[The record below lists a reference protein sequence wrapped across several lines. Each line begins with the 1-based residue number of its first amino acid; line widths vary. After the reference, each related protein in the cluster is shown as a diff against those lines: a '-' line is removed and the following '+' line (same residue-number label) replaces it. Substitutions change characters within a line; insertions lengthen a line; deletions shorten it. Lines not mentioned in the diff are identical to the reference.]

1 MSSLRPLS
9 PHLQVWKWTLTMAL
23 SIFHRATGV
32 ALTAGLFLVAW
43 GLASAATSPEAY
55 VQFITCMTSQ
65 IGQLMLMGWT
75 FALFFHMGTG
85 TRHLIMDTGRLL
97 TAKQGDM
104 AGVLI
109 ILFAIA
115 ATAYTW
121 AVVKGVM

>member
-1 MSSLRPLS
+1 MSSSRPLS

-23 SIFHRATGV
+23 SIFHRATGS
-32 ALTAGLFLVAW
+32 ALAVGLFLVAW
-43 GLASAATSPEAY
+43 GLVSAATSPEAY
-55 VQFITCMTSQ
+55 AQFLTCMSSQ

-75 FALFFHMGTG
+75 FAIFFHMGTG
-85 TRHLIMDTGRLL
+85 VRHLIMDTGRLL

-121 AVVKGVM
+121 AIVKGLV